1 MIRVLLADD
10 HEIVRQGVAALLNL
24 APDIQVIG
32 GASGGEQALD
42 MVYKLM
48 PDVLVTDIEM
58 PGYSGIR
65 LCREIRSRGLATK
78 CIVLSMHS
86 AEEYVH
92 GAFRAGAGGYVTK
105 ERSVE
110 QLADAIRTVARGKRY
125 LSPHLPIVFSS
136 LPQPC

>member
-1 MIRVLLADD
+1 MIKVLLADD

-24 APDIQVIG
+24 EPDIQVIG

-42 MVYKLM
+42 MVYELM

-65 LCREIRSRGLATK
+65 LCREIRSRGLSTK

-110 QLADAIRTVARGKRY
+110 QLASAIRTVMRGNRY

-136 LPQPC
+136 LPRPC